1 MELYLHKY
9 LKATGK
15 VIGPNYYK
23 SIPEDAEYGY
33 TEVLPTQNFINM
45 HFDEGTGEYYE
56 GATQEEIEQYTI
68 ENAVSVVS
76 RRQLKLAL
84 RLSGFDLSIIDNVI
98 DNLTGLEKI
107 GEAEGSGTKVHFK
120 PDHEIFEETE
130 YDFEILSQRLL
141 EIITVFSRPCSISL
155 STCPPEVK

>member
-1 MELYLHKY
+1 MNELYLHKY

-56 GATQEEIEQYTI
+56 GATQQEIEQYTI

-107 GEAEGSGTKVHFK
+107 IASTTWNEAITFERKDPLLLSLASAVGFS
-120 PDHEIFEETE
+120 EIQMAELFNKA
-130 YDFEILSQRLL
+130 SQL
-141 EIITVFSRPCSISL
+141 
-155 STCPPEVK
+155 